1 MICPKCGAEYQPGFT
16 RCSDCLVDLVEPGA
30 QHEVTSE
37 PAEHGPAALTD
48 PVCVYRSTQRGRL
61 PLAESLL
68 RSAGIPF
75 VASGEH
81 VQQLTG
87 LDVFGPAELYVS
99 AADADDARAVLAD
112 LDREG

>member
-16 RCSDCLVDLVEPGA
+16 RCSDCLVDLVEPGELPEA
-30 QHEVTSE
+30 TTE
-37 PAEHGPAALTD
+37 PAERGPAALTD

-68 RSAGIPF
+68 RSAGIAF
-75 VASGEH
+75 VTSGEH
-81 VQQLTG
+81 VQQITG

-112 LDREG
+112 LDRQG